1 MSYFYLYKAVYKA
14 YSYTNIVTNYKINSI
29 GFLSEKLIIIR
40 NGDLLKNTNSSRIMQ
55 RLIKLDIT
63 CL

>member
-14 YSYTNIVTNYKINSI
+14 YSYTNIVTNYKINSS

-40 NGDLLKNTNSSRIMQ
+40 NGDLLKNNISPPLLFNDPVRG
-55 RLIKLDIT
+55 R
-63 CL
+63 

>member
-1 MSYFYLYKAVYKA
+1 MSYFYLYIKLV
-14 YSYTNIVTNYKINSI
+14 YSYTNIVTNYKINSS